1 VFYQGGSEL
10 TVRPGPS
17 AILGW
22 MPKTLVTGATGFIG
36 SHLVRAL
43 ATRGDELKLLI
54 RTDSSAD
61 HLAPLEFDRVN
72 GDVTDRRAVRR
83 AVEGADRVFHVAGS
97 TSMRKGRGPRVLE
110 VNVGGTRLVCEEALA
125 AGVERLVFTSSA
137 SALGPAPP
145 RGKADETQDFP
156 AVARGIPYVHSKH
169 EAEAEALRVA
179 AHGLDVVIVNPTFVL
194 GPEDPKGTSMDLVR
208 RFLLRQIP
216 MYVDGGL
223 NVSDVRDVSSGHV
236 LADEKGVP
244 GERYI
249 LAGRNFSLQR
259 LFADLSR
266 ISGVPAPALKV
277 PASAAVAAAEAVE
290 RFDLPLAIS
299 VDETRSAAMW
309 WTYSGAKA
317 KRELGY
323 EPRSHEETLTD
334 AVDWQ
339 AAQLGDRVGG
349 EPGIAGAALDAVGR
363 AARLAGRL
371 AGG

>member
-1 VFYQGGSEL
+1 M
-10 TVRPGPS
+10 R
-17 AILGW
+17 
-22 MPKTLVTGATGFIG
+22 KTLVTGATGFIG
-36 SHLVRAL
+36 SHLARAL
-43 ATRGDELKLLI
+43 AERGDELRLLI
-54 RTDSSAD
+54 RTESPAE
-61 HLAPLEFDRVN
+61 HLAALEFERVN

-83 AVEGADRVFHVAGS
+83 AVGGVDRVFHVAGQ
-97 TSMRKGRGPRVLE
+97 TSMRRGRAARVME
-110 VNVGGTRLVCEEALA
+110 VNVGGTRLVCEEALD
-125 AGVERLVFTSSA
+125 AGVERVVFTSSA

-145 RGKADETQDFP
+145 RGRADETQEFS
-156 AVARGIPYVHSKH
+156 AAARGIPYVHSKH

-208 RFLLRQIP
+208 RFLLRRIP
-216 MYVDGGL
+216 VYVDGGL
-223 NVSDVRDVSSGHV
+223 NVSDVRDVARGHI
-236 LADEKGVP
+236 LADEKGVA

-266 ISGVPAPALKV
+266 ISDVPAPALKV
-277 PASAAVAAAEAVE
+277 PAPFALATAEAVE
-290 RFDLPLAIS
+290 RLELPLAIT
-299 VDETRSAAMW
+299 VDETRSASMW

-334 AVDWQ
+334 AVEWQ
-339 AAQLGDRVGG
+339 AEQLGERVGG
-349 EPGIAGAALDAVGR
+349 EPGLAGQALDVAGR

-371 AGG
+371 MPG